1 MSKRFSVV
9 GASCTDIF
17 ATSTQPM
24 IAQDSNPGTVR
35 FGYGGVGRNIAENL
49 ARLEQSVQL
58 FAAFGS
64 DPFSVQMLEYTKISG
79 VDISACLLS
88 STGQSPYYIAVNDPT
103 GEMSVAVND
112 MAICE
117 RIMPEYLAG
126 HLSELNTCDAVVLDT
141 NIPKVSIDYLA
152 KYCTVPLLADSVS
165 VSKAQKLSDTLP
177 RLFALN
183 TNLRE
188 AQALLQ
194 TQITSELT
202 SLKRAADRFHA
213 LGISYVLITLGSIG
227 AFLSNGSRQLKLNAF
242 PVETVNANGCGDAF
256 SAAAFSGI
264 LSGHDP
270 ETILQNAL
278 AAAAVTA
285 QSAQSVSDRLSP
297 TAITRLISDSRR
309 FS

>member
-1 MSKRFSVV
+1 MSKRFGVV

-17 ATSTQPM
+17 ATSAQPM

-49 ARLEQSVQL
+49 TRLTQNVQL

-64 DPFSVQMLEYTKISG
+64 DPFSVQMLEHTQNTG

-88 STGQSPYYIAVNDPT
+88 SAGQAPYYIAVNDPT
-103 GEMSVAVND
+103 GEMTVAVND

-117 RIMPEYLAG
+117 RITPEYLAG
-126 HLSELNTCDAVVLDT
+126 HLSSLNACEAVILDT
-141 NIPKVSIDYLA
+141 NIPKASIDYLA
-152 KYCTVPLLADSVS
+152 KYCTAPLLADSVS
-165 VSKAQKLSDTLP
+165 VSKAYKLSGSLP

-194 TQITSELT
+194 AEVTTEFS
-202 SLKRAADRFHA
+202 SLKRAADRFHT
-213 LGISYVLITLGSIG
+213 LGIAYVLITLGSIG
-227 AFLSNGSRQLKLNAF
+227 AFLSGGSRQFQLNAF

-264 LSGHDP
+264 LSGRDP
-270 ETILQNAL
+270 ETVLQNAL

-285 QSAQSVSDRLSP
+285 QSPQSVSDRLSP
-297 TAITRLISDSRR
+297 AAITRFITDSRR
-309 FS
+309 